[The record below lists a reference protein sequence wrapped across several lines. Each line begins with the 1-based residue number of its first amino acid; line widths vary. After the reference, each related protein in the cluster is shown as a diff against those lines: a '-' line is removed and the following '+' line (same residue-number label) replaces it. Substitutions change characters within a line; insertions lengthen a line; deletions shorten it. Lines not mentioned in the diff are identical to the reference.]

1 VRFKVY
7 EPQPLAAV
15 KHWRWELEGDA
26 EGEVLARSPWLTSR
40 EECFATCNRI
50 RTAFANGQVEAVEV
64 PGYDGR
70 VDVVDAARPRSV

>member
-1 VRFKVY
+1 MY

-40 EECFATCNRI
+40 EECFATYNRI
-50 RTAFANGQVEAVEV
+50 LTAFANGQVEAVEV
-64 PGYDGR
+64 RGYGGH
-70 VDVVDAARPRSV
+70 VDAVGVKRPRSV